1 MSKHGIKI
9 ALCIGMAL
17 FAGNANA
24 MTAQEC
30 GSLPGNQFLAAVER
44 GTCRIDIETAA
55 GPDVTLANNGDG
67 DHNRRGGGNQGGGH
81 DGGGG
86 GNDGGGGGNSG
97 GGRDTSGANGGP
109 AGAKP

>member
-9 ALCIGMAL
+9 ALYLGLAGVAL

-30 GSLPGNQFLAAVER
+30 GSLPGDQFLAALER

-55 GPDVTLANNGDG
+55 GPDTTVANNGDG
-67 DHNRRGGGNQGGGH
+67 GHNRRGGGGNQDGGGR
-81 DGGGG
+81 DGG
-86 GNDGGGGGNSG
+86 GNDGGDGGDG
-97 GGRDTSGANGGP
+97 
-109 AGAKP
+109 